1 MMTIQPVTSF
11 LPGWPLTRPMGFCI
25 LYFMTAE
32 IHSNNATDVYM
43 ALSMDGGQ
51 TFINRKISEAPFLP
65 NEDIFFGDYTNLSV
79 HDGVIRPI
87 WTRLHNGEL
96 SIWTH
101 IARLDDFVNSTG
113 TQEFNQSGDVGLEN
127 YPNPSTDIEYVSFK
141 LHESANV
148 NLYLQ
153 DLKGRTVAWII
164 RDEKRGYGKYI
175 ESINLSNLYLADGSY
190 FIRLEVDG
198 KVKVNRMVKI

>member
-1 MMTIQPVTSF
+1 MRI
-11 LPGWPLTRPMGFCI
+11 
-25 LYFMTAE
+25 Y
-32 IHSNNATDVYM
+32 
-43 ALSMDGGQ
+43 
-51 TFINRKISEAPFLP
+51 
-65 NEDIFFGDYTNLSV
+65 FGDYTNLSV

-101 IARLDDFVNSTG
+101 IARLDEFVNSTG

-148 NLYLQ
+148 NLYPRI
-153 DLKGRTVAWII
+153 LKGALWHGSS
-164 RDEKRGYGKYI
+164 EMKRGDMANI
-175 ESINLSNLYLADGSY
+175 LRASTCQISILLTEAIS
-190 FIRLEVDG
+190 
-198 KVKVNRMVKI
+198 